1 MSSAYCSKSNIVD
14 LFGVKNTEKWS
25 DIDNDENA
33 VTIAARIARAID
45 VASDDI
51 DDQLRQSPH
60 LIPISTPAGTT
71 PTAIVDICAKLAGAW
86 LYKPR
91 GTEDS
96 KGIDRLSSVKGEA
109 HLALAN
115 IRTGKTRIDA
125 L

>member
-1 MSSAYCSKSNIVD
+1 MSNDYCVKSDIVD
-14 LFGVKNTEKWS
+14 IFGVKNIEKWA
-25 DIDNDENA
+25 DIDNDSNA

-51 DDQLRQSPH
+51 DDQLRQSSH

-71 PTAIVDICAKLAGAW
+71 PTAIVDIAAKLAGVWIYEA
-86 LYKPR
+86 R

-96 KGIDRLSSVKGEA
+96 KGIHRLSSVKGEA
-109 HLALAN
+109 HLTLAN
-115 IRTGKTRIDA
+115 IRTGKTRLNA

>member
-1 MSSAYCSKSNIVD
+1 MSNDYCAKSNIVD

-25 DIDNDENA
+25 DIDADESA

-51 DDQLRQSPH
+51 DDQLRHSPY
-60 LIPISTPAGTT
+60 LIPIATPAGAT
-71 PTAIVDICAKLAGAW
+71 PTAIVDIAAKLAGAW
-86 LYKPR
+86 LYEAR

-96 KGIDRLSSVKGEA
+96 KGIHRLSSVKGEA